1 MNKHDQENEGGV
13 GWRRCFCARRPAL
26 SGPDYQRP
34 DAPVPEA
41 YKETAGWKMAQPA
54 DALPRGAWW
63 KVFNDPQLNDLEEQ
77 INISNQTV
85 LAAEAQ
91 VRQALALVQIA
102 RASYFPFVTSR
113 RHLYAGR
120 EFLHAHKGPAFRGHP
135 HLGFSLTHQPVLGG
149 RRLGAH
155 PPHGRGQPGQRR
167 GQRRRPRIRPPERSE
182 CPGPGL
188 FSIANG

>member
-1 MNKHDQENEGGV
+1 MWGAAL
-13 GWRRCFCARRPAL
+13 FLLLAACAV
-26 SGPDYQRP
+26 GPDYQRP

-41 YKETAGWKMAQPA
+41 YKENAGWKTAQPA
-54 DALPRGAWW
+54 GWTSPGEQWW
-63 KVFNDPQLNDLEEQ
+63 KVFDDPQLNALEEQ

-102 RASYFPFVTSR
+102 RASYFPFVTGGVSFTR
-113 RHLYAGR
+113 AESSTTSYEDPGSGGDRHLG
-120 EFLHAHKGPAFRGHP
+120 LSPAR
-135 HLGFSLTHQPVLGG
+135 QPVLGG
-149 RRLGAH
+149 RRVGAH

-167 GQRRRPRIRPPERSE
+167 GQRRRPRIRPPERSG
-182 CPGPGL
+182 CAGPGL